1 MDEPFVQ
8 FLIPCKC
15 GVDLQIHGRHFKD
28 GRYGSRNTV
37 TCPKC
42 KTEHGLPTIPLSSTT
57 ETATCGSW
65 ASTSWVSVSW

>member
-15 GVDLQIHGRHFKD
+15 GVDLQIHGQHFKD
-28 GRYGSRNTV
+28 GRWGSRNTV

-42 KTEHGLPTIPLSSTT
+42 KTEHGLPTIPLRLFYRD
-57 ETATCGSW
+57 GNLW
-65 ASTSWVSVSW
+65 YIASPQAE